1 MQPGGVAMGQVW
13 KGFSSYTVIGI
24 ANTLIHWQVFFLL
37 CVALD
42 WHQARSNLVA
52 FCIAA
57 SFSFYM
63 NALYTFDRKMSL
75 GGYLLFMVA
84 MGALSYGVGHLGDL
98 WRLHGLLTVA
108 LFSAVSLIV
117 GFLISKYV
125 VFRERAA

>member
-1 MQPGGVAMGQVW
+1 MGQVW
-13 KGFSSYTVIGI
+13 KGFSSYTVIGV

-37 CVALD
+37 SVALD

-63 NALYTFDRKMSL
+63 NALYTFDHKLSV

-84 MGALSYGVGHLGDL
+84 MGALSYGVGHVGDL

-108 LFSAVSLIV
+108 MFSAVSLV
-117 GFLISKYV
+117 LGFFISKYV
-125 VFRERAA
+125 VFRERAT

>member
-1 MQPGGVAMGQVW
+1 MGRVW
-13 KGFSSYTVIGI
+13 KGFSSYTVIGV

-37 CVALD
+37 SVALD

-63 NALYTFDRKMSL
+63 NALYTFDHKLSV
-75 GGYLLFMVA
+75 GGYLLFMAA
-84 MGALSYGVGHLGDL
+84 MGALSYGVGHVGDL

-108 LFSAVSLIV
+108 MFSAVSLV
-117 GFLISKYV
+117 LGFFISKYV